1 MLAPLDWGLG
11 HATRCIPL
19 IIHLIEHGCQITI
32 AAEKATKRLLE
43 KEFPTLEFIELPGYH
58 ISYPKKGRSF
68 IVKILLQIPKILR
81 AIHQENKWLKHQL
94 KKRSWDIVI
103 SDNRYGLYNEK
114 VTSIFITH
122 QLRVISGAGKMIDGF
137 IQQFLYKKINLFTQ
151 CWIPDI
157 EGDENIAGV
166 LSHPEKKPDKFT
178 YIGLL
183 SRLNKKNESSN
194 GPILVMLSGPEP
206 QRTIL
211 ENVLIKQ
218 TEILPASF
226 LFVRG
231 LPEASEQLSNR
242 KNIVFKDFMDLQELS
257 KAMSDAPLVICRAGY
272 SSIMD
277 LLKLN
282 KRAILIPTP
291 GQSEQLYLANR
302 MKALKLFAVQYQD
315 EIAIDSEIEHC
326 LKIPE
331 YNNSL
336 NFDGFKKAIK
346 DLGI

>member
-1 MLAPLDWGLG
+1 
-11 HATRCIPL
+11 
-19 IIHLIEHGCQITI
+19 
-32 AAEKATKRLLE
+32 
-43 KEFPTLEFIELPGYH
+43 LEFINLPGYR
-58 ISYPKKGRSF
+58 IEYPQKGSSF
-68 IVKILLQIPKILR
+68 IIKILLQIPKILW

-122 QLRVISGAGKMIDGF
+122 QLRVISSAGKIIDGF
-137 IQQFLYKKINLFTQ
+137 IQQFLYKKINLFSQ

-166 LSHPEKKPDKFT
+166 LSHPEKKPNKFT

-183 SRLNKKNESSN
+183 SRLNKKNEPSN

-211 ENVLIKQ
+211 ENILIKQ
-218 TEILPASF
+218 IEILPTAF
-226 LFVRG
+226 FFVRG
-231 LPEASEQLSNR
+231 LPEASEQLSKR
-242 KNIVFKDFMDLQELS
+242 KNIIFKNFMDLQELS

-291 GQSEQLYLANR
+291 GQSEQLYLADR
-302 MKALKLFAVQYQD
+302 MKDLDLFSVQYQD
-315 EIAIDSEIEHC
+315 DISIASEIENS
-326 LKIPE
+326 LKIQPK
-331 YNNSL
+331 YYSW